1 MDLRVPQFGF
11 LESGSMKIYISGAKI
26 HSHKEQMVIVSAT
39 TKAHLA
45 CDDPSST
52 GVSVTEH

>member
-11 LESGSMKIYISGAKI
+11 LESGSMKISFSGAAI
-26 HSHKEQMVIVSAT
+26 HSHKEQKVIVSVI

-45 CDDPSST
+45 CGDPPIYWSFSN
-52 GVSVTEH
+52 